1 MAASRRL
8 PIVQQRTFLPESLT
22 DRKIVEEK
30 YPDHPTLS
38 EAEDP
43 GQTGGYINPP
53 RIKRQFRDPHG
64 DWWDKQERRN
74 FGEPVHEDH
83 DVLGI
88 FSPYEYTWVG
98 SRTAFAQIGAFVVAF
113 VGVCW
118 VVGRLYPDKP
128 SFPREFEGGLQREL
142 GGPGA
147 VRVSALYNY
156 RNKTLSDHTNRY
168 AHRPELLTIRSLSKL
183 RRLRNRPVVQIL
195 EHQ

>member
-1 MAASRRL
+1 MLPQRIARTSVLRAASMAASRRL
-8 PIVQQRTFLPESLT
+8 PIVQQRTFLPPSLN
-22 DRKIVEEK
+22 DKKILDEK
-30 YPDHPTLS
+30 FPDHPTLS

-43 GQTGGYINPP
+43 GMNGSYINPP
-53 RIKRQFRDPHG
+53 RVKRQFRDPHG

-98 SRTAFAQIGAFVVAF
+98 SRTAFAQIGAFIVVF

-128 SFPREFEGGLQREL
+128 SFPREFEGGLEREL

-147 VRVSALYNY
+147 VRA
-156 RNKTLSDHTNRY
+156 R
-168 AHRPELLTIRSLSKL
+168 APED
-183 RRLRNRPVVQIL
+183 PEPFQA
-195 EHQ
+195 EEAEE